1 MAIYYINRIRL
12 NTDTAEKIAEYWNG
26 VPTNDFNYCT
36 EWLYLS
42 PKGTW
47 FLEGEGGAM
56 SRWAHHSS
64 DGNTRGSGDGC
75 KILTREEA
83 YDWLEEKELRFDETV
98 DGKSLDEIVETY
110 FSDIVSD
117 G

>member
-1 MAIYYINRIRL
+1 MAIYYIKRIRL
-12 NTDTAEKIAEYWNG
+12 NTDTSIKIAEYWNG
-26 VPTNDFNYCT
+26 LPNNDFNNCT
-36 EWLYLS
+36 EYLYLS
-42 PKGTW
+42 KKGTW

-75 KILTREEA
+75 KILTKEEA
-83 YDWLEEKELRFDETV
+83 YDWLEEKELSFDETV

>member
-12 NTDTAEKIAEYWNG
+12 NTDTSIKIAEYWNG
-26 VPTNDFNYCT
+26 LPNNDFKHCSEN
-36 EWLYLS
+36 LYLS

-47 FLEGEGGAM
+47 FLVGGGGPM
-56 SRWAHHSS
+56 SRWAHHNT
-64 DGNTRGSGDGC
+64 DGTRGTGVGC
-75 KILTREEA
+75 KILTKEEA
-83 YDWLEEKELRFDETV
+83 YDWLEEKELSFDETV
-98 DGKSLDEIVETY
+98 DGRSLDEIVETY